1 MKTNLANV
9 KNKIGNSMSRGLR
22 SKSIIGASVIVGLL
36 QIMRKRSIVGAL
48 TYATWA
54 FLYQVL
60 LNAVSELII
69 ESIEYEVTNE
79 FED

>member
-1 MKTNLANV
+1 MKTNLANI
-9 KNKIGNSMSRGLR
+9 KNGIGNSINRGLR
-22 SKSIIGASVIVGLL
+22 SKSTIGASVIVGLL
-36 QIMRKRSIVGAL
+36 QLMRKRSVVGAL

-60 LNAVSELII
+60 LNTASELII
-69 ESIEYEVTNE
+69 ESIQYKVAKE